1 MNKNIFLNEKKY
13 TDKDYLEA
21 IKFVLNY
28 PPEAELI
35 KYNSSK
41 DIYKVR
47 VLDGGWWEIKLQGD
61 LVRKALKWKGKRKW
75 MADIQLTGGE
85 YQKLFKRNKK

>member
-1 MNKNIFLNEKKY
+1 MKNIFLNEKKY
-13 TDKDYLEA
+13 TEKDYLEA

-28 PPEAELI
+28 PTEVELI

-47 VLDGGWWEIKLQGD
+47 VQDGGWYEIRLQGD
-61 LVRKALKWKGKRKW
+61 LIRKALKWKGKRKW
-75 MADIQLTGGE
+75 MSDIQLTGDDYAE
-85 YQKLFKRNKK
+85 LFKGRNK

>member
-1 MNKNIFLNEKKY
+1 MKNIFLNEKKY

-28 PPEAELI
+28 PTDVELI

-47 VLDGGWWEIKLQGD
+47 VLDRGWWEIRLQGD

-75 MADIQLTGGE
+75 MADIQLTGDDYAE
-85 YQKLFKRNKK
+85 LFKGRNK